1 MWYHGLLTKSINL
14 NFCADWL
21 SRKQEFRYSEKLG
34 DIFPDLRASLV
45 QTNSIGFYAIG
56 FFPLL
61 FVWFVGM
68 ETKGFFSYTSLC
80 MQLQKKSLNSSMF
93 FFLHFN
99 NNNAMYLFLNTNS
112 YIFLWCNQI
121 ISITDSCVFHDPK
134 SCELNM
140 ILAWAG
146 RMMSQYSSSRAT
158 APIHG
163 WSVVFLSGVNFKN
176 TIIAH
181 VITDNQ

>member
-1 MWYHGLLTKSINL
+1 
-14 NFCADWL
+14 
-21 SRKQEFRYSEKLG
+21 
-34 DIFPDLRASLV
+34 
-45 QTNSIGFYAIG
+45 
-56 FFPLL
+56 
-61 FVWFVGM
+61 
-68 ETKGFFSYTSLC
+68 
-80 MQLQKKSLNSSMF
+80 
-93 FFLHFN
+93 
-99 NNNAMYLFLNTNS
+99 MYLFLNTNS

-134 SCELNM
+134 SCELNK

-176 TIIAH
+176 TIIDH
-181 VITDNQ
+181 VITNNCCVWRNQPIIFYFLYFVLCFVRSYARIFPQTNICHATKQDMLEPNISFVVNQNELYVHQPPTWPWTGWVTIKLCRLFTWLWAYIYMFHGTALQIS